1 MQVAEHC
8 NDQGMQFLLAVRGCS
23 QDNSI
28 YTPVIPLNVQ
38 CNQMAAG
45 GLGNGTMG
53 GGLGMGGAGGM
64 GTGSALGSASG
75 LAGLTDAPQ
84 APAKRRSNAGA
95 AHGSILAAAAAALGG
110 VAAAALL

>member
-45 GLGNGTMG
+45 GRGMG
-53 GGLGMGGAGGM
+53 GAGAGGM

-84 APAKRRSNAGA
+84 APAKRKNSAGA
-95 AHGSILAAAAAALGG
+95 APGSVLAAAAAALAG